1 MNPDNLKKEKCNLPG
16 NWGIGYAELPMPQAF
31 ATGYADFSSGNSL
44 VYLDALLDDLVQYD
58 WNILFAGERGTGK
71 EVFAQKYIEK
81 SGRGERFESIN
92 CAGLN
97 ESTLSSQLY
106 GHIKGAFTGASES
119 HKGLIETVNNGG
131 GIFLDE
137 LGDASDDLKAG
148 FLRVLQTKEYLPIGA
163 TESKKITDVR
173 FIAATSKAVDLRED
187 LQDRFLTIYLPP
199 LRNRIGDI
207 NQIIQ
212 AVWTKLTAEV
222 QVSFPNKISFDALQL
237 LKSYEWPGNV
247 RELQNLLQI
256 ALILSIRNG
265 ESVLRCGAFP
275 HLQKESK
282 ADNSRK
288 FLIKNLGVESTPA
301 AMKDFLIPPKN
312 TAPLYTEN
320 EINRQSSDDE
330 IMTTLFESTTPDEY
344 TKGFWAYHAKK
355 GSTGKK
361 IASQFPSIKAGTANN
376 NLKKARD
383 FDKTRRSKK

>member
-1 MNPDNLKKEKCNLPG
+1 MNG
-16 NWGIGYAELPMPQAF
+16 NGGIGDARLPMLEAF
-31 ATGYADFSSGNSL
+31 GTGYADFSSGNSL

-81 SGRGERFESIN
+81 SGRKEKFESIN

-106 GHIKGAFTGASES
+106 GHTKGAFTGASES

-131 GIFLDE
+131 GLFLDE

-163 TESKKITDVR
+163 AESKQITDVR

-312 TAPLYTEN
+312 TAPSYTEN
-320 EINRQSSDDE
+320 EKNRQYPDEE
-330 IMTTLFESTTPDEY
+330 IMNMLFESIPPQKY

-361 IASQFPSIKAGTANN
+361 ITSQFPSIKAGTANN